1 MDGILGRVME
11 SYRVARRANLLHL
24 RVEPDRE
31 PAQKVSETVVSVAKH
46 HQRLDARVQGD
57 GDIFRGGMHDS
68 GTLGVANQRKGLLW
82 ASSGLRLEAIHD
94 VLGALA
100 SAGDD
105 VGAGG
110 ILKKSDET
118 TQEHTMASDTH
129 LNRIS
134 PGAGKLDS
142 RVANNRVTN
151 DDAELAAASFP
162 VGLARSASWVVC

>member
-1 MDGILGRVME
+1 MDEIPGWVME

-31 PAQKVSETVVSVAKH
+31 PAQKVSETVIAVAKH

-57 GDIFRGGMHDS
+57 GDIFRGGMHDA
-68 GTLGVANQRKGLLW
+68 GALGVANQRKGLLR
-82 ASSGLRLEAIHD
+82 ASSGLRLEAVHD
-94 VLGALA
+94 VLGALT

-118 TQEHTMASDTH
+118 TQVNPVVCKTH
-129 LNRIS
+129 LNGIT
-134 PGAGKLDS
+134 PGAGKLNG